1 MQRYALINTIIRHNM
16 KEIVYLIL
24 GMLAIAQIQIIILA
38 NTILRIKNE
47 KK

>member
-1 MQRYALINTIIRHNM
+1 MYNKTDNKIDM

-24 GMLAIAQIQIIILA
+24 GMLAIAQLQIIILA
-38 NTILRIKNE
+38 STISRIKNE

>member
-1 MQRYALINTIIRHNM
+1 MYNKTDNKTYM

-38 NTILRIKNE
+38 NTIIRIHNE